1 MKKTSGIYL
10 LILLM
15 FFVLGFYAFGVY
27 LIFMDTSGNEAG
39 LETGKLFQLTSL
51 KSYSIFGILVAIIGV
66 LFPLF
71 TSMCLI
77 SRPNIKWPK
86 SMNIYENYY
95 WTYSF
100 SLYSAYLF
108 LIISAFH
115 VMLREGNS
123 IFPTLVILAS
133 TIMII
138 ILNNTENQ
146 KYFLKKTKKS
156 RSSSSSERLEL
167 NA

>member
-15 FFVLGFYAFGVY
+15 IFVLGFYAFGVY
-27 LIFMDTSGNEAG
+27 LIFTDTSGNEAG

-51 KSYSIFGILVAIIGV
+51 KSYSIIGV
-66 LFPLF
+66 IVFVMGVIFPFF
-71 TSMCLI
+71 TCMCLI

-86 SMNIYENYY
+86 ALNIYENYY

-100 SLYSAYLF
+100 SLYTSYIF

-115 VMLREGNS
+115 VLLREGNS
-123 IFPTLVILAS
+123 IFPTLIILAS

-146 KYFLKKTKKS
+146 KYFIKKAKKS
-156 RSSSSSERLEL
+156 RSSGERLSVV
-167 NA
+167 